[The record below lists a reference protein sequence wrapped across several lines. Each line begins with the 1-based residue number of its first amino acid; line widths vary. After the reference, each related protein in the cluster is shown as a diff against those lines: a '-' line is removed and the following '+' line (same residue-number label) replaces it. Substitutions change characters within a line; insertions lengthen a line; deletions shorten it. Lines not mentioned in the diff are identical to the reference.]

1 MSRLGWKRWILTA
14 TVIGAAVGLI
24 AAARTPNRYRSEALI
39 RVRVES
45 VPETSARSSDA
56 PPLSVV
62 LQLSVGQD
70 ILSRTRLE
78 RLIGQF
84 DLYPDE
90 RRHWPME
97 TVVEQMRKDVVISP
111 QGDDSLRVGFVGT
124 EPRTVMRVAERLTA
138 LFIQEAQQ
146 DREVLVKQT
155 HEFIWSQ
162 ELDVRRR
169 LITQKQQL
177 GAARKAGSAEAETLA
192 IESEALEAT
201 FKDLLSKLED
211 SQRARDLD
219 RRQKGQWLSVIEV
232 ARLPE
237 PLSPDRRLYAGGGA
251 ALGLVIGCLL
261 WTVVMRTRS
270 KRPTARQSGLAEA

>member
-14 TVIGAAVGLI
+14 TVIGAATGLI

-39 RVRVES
+39 RVSVES
-45 VPETSARSSDA
+45 VPGTSVRPSET
-56 PPLSVV
+56 PPISVV
-62 LQLSVGQD
+62 LQQSVGQN

-78 RLIGQF
+78 RLIEEF
-84 DLYPDE
+84 NLYADE
-90 RRHWPME
+90 RRYSVVE

-146 DREVLVKQT
+146 DRQVLAEQT

-177 GAARKAGSAEAETLA
+177 SAARKAGRVEAETLA

-219 RRQKGQWLSVIEV
+219 RRQKGQWLSVIEA

-251 ALGLVIGCLL
+251 AVGLAIGCLL
-261 WTVVMRTRS
+261 WSRHADSVEKT
-270 KRPTARQSGLAEA
+270 